1 MRSYVA
7 ITGTVFALLVLAH
20 IVRVMQ
26 EVHLA
31 REPFFLVATAIA
43 LVFAIWAGR
52 LLWRRTSARE
62 RT

>member
-1 MRSYVA
+1 MRAYVA
-7 ITGTVFALLVLAH
+7 ITGTVFALLVAAH
-20 IVRVMQ
+20 IARVMK

-31 REPFFLVATAIA
+31 RDPFFLVATAIA

-52 LLWRRTSARE
+52 LLWRHTSTRE